1 LQAVDPGRIAR
12 RWLATFALGTLAPLV
27 LAPFG
32 SSASGA
38 HDRTDVSYAALD
50 PRCLG
55 ASDIRSRASR
65 RSGSTIVA
73 ACIER
78 DARTAALHH

>member
-32 SSASGA
+32 SSTGGVRN
-38 HDRTDVSYAALD
+38 RTAVGYALD
-50 PRCLG
+50 PRCHTD
-55 ASDIRSRASR
+55 SDIRSGASR
-65 RSGSTIVA
+65 RFGSKIAA
-73 ACIER
+73 ACIEG
-78 DARTAALHH
+78 DARAAALHH